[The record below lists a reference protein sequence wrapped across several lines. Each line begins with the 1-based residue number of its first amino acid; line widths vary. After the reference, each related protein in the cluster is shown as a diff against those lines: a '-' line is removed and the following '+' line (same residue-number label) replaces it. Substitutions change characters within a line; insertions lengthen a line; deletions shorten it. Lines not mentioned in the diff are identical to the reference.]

1 MHGTRGW
8 VLIGED
14 DDEKIIN
21 RELLRLELSIN
32 EGIKKYGVDKEI
44 IVCMHYP
51 PTTRAILEKSKFI
64 EIMQKYN
71 IKKCIYGHLHG
82 EGLKEA
88 VIGDVGGVNLN
99 LVSADYLDFKLLKL

>member
-1 MHGTRGW
+1 M
-8 VLIGED
+8 GEEA
-14 DDEKIIN
+14 DEKKIN

-32 EGIKKYGVDKEI
+32 EGIKKYGDDKEI

-51 PTTRAILEKSKFI
+51 PTTKTLLEKSRFI

-71 IKKCIYGHLHG
+71 IKRCIYGHLHG

-88 VIGDVGGVNLN
+88 VEGDVGGIELS
-99 LVSADYLDFKLLKL
+99 LVSADYLDFKLLEIK